1 MKYTELK
8 NSIKEGAKPVY
19 LLEGDDAYFRSN
31 GEEQLKAAFLQM
43 PELNYTSFDGETLKG
58 AAISQLV
65 SAVKS
70 FPFMAEKRIVKVSEF
85 YPTESEFEN
94 YIKPLFADF
103 PPSSILIINNTGAKK
118 GVDLKRKSQV
128 SYFDCSR
135 TDREAV
141 AKWAYITLR
150 RANVNAPV
158 SVCESIADYCLCNMA
173 RVSVEVQKL
182 IAYKGE
188 GTLTQEEADAL
199 VYKDADFRLYELTN
213 TVPAKNYTKFCR
225 IADELLKKDGD
236 EMYILNGLFNF
247 LKNLLTVYASDLS
260 VPQLAA
266 QLKMKEFVVKKSR
279 EQAAAI
285 GQKRIEELITY
296 IYGSIAQIKGGQ
308 LTPQS
313 ALQSVQNAIFFGI

>member
-43 PELNYTSFDGETLKG
+43 PELNYTSFDGEALKG
-58 AAISQLV
+58 ATISQLV

-103 PPSSILIINNTGAKK
+103 PPSSVLIINNTGAKK

-128 SYFDCSR
+128 AYFDCSR

-150 RANVNAPV
+150 RANVNTPD
-158 SVCESIADYCLCNMA
+158 SVCESIADN
-173 RVSVEVQKL
+173 
-182 IAYKGE
+182 
-188 GTLTQEEADAL
+188 
-199 VYKDADFRLYELTN
+199 
-213 TVPAKNYTKFCR
+213 
-225 IADELLKKDGD
+225 
-236 EMYILNGLFNF
+236 
-247 LKNLLTVYASDLS
+247 
-260 VPQLAA
+260 
-266 QLKMKEFVVKKSR
+266 
-279 EQAAAI
+279 
-285 GQKRIEELITY
+285 
-296 IYGSIAQIKGGQ
+296 
-308 LTPQS
+308 
-313 ALQSVQNAIFFGI
+313 